1 MVVDRRRSA
10 CCINVPESWLQARA
24 WAKIPSMIG
33 APMIDVRGLTRKFGD
48 AVAVQDLNLEVAR
61 GEVFGFLGPNG
72 AGKTTTIQMLCG
84 LLRPSS
90 GSMVIGGVNW
100 QDDPDAV
107 RRSFAFAPDTP
118 PLYEYLTV
126 AEYCDFVASLYGVTT
141 SDRVD
146 GLLAQLDL
154 LDRRDHLCK
163 SLSHGMRKKAHLA
176 AILGV
181 APPLLVLDEPTNGLD
196 PQGTRRFKD
205 LIINL
210 RDQGTTVFLSTHVLD
225 VVEEVCDRI
234 GVLQKGRLL
243 VLGTVDELRRD
254 GGESLEQLF
263 LQLTSGAH

>member
-1 MVVDRRRSA
+1 MRV
-10 CCINVPESWLQARA
+10 
-24 WAKIPSMIG
+24 WAKILVMTGANMIE
-33 APMIDVRGLTRKFGD
+33 VRGLTRRFGD
-48 AVAVQDLNLEVAR
+48 AVAVDALDLDVAR

-90 GSMVIGGVNW
+90 GSMAIGGVSW
-100 QDDPDAV
+100 QADPDAV
-107 RRSFAFAPDTP
+107 RRLFAFAPDTP

-126 AEYCDFVASLYGVTT
+126 AEYCDFVASLYGVAIR
-141 SDRVD
+141 DRLD
-146 GLLAQLDL
+146 GLLAALDL
-154 LDRRDHLCK
+154 LDRRNHLCK

-205 LIINL
+205 LIMNL

-234 GVLQKGRLL
+234 GVLHKGRLL
-243 VLGTVDELRRD
+243 ALGTVGELRRGD
-254 GGESLEQLF
+254 TGESLEQLF
-263 LQLTSGAH
+263 LQLTSGAN